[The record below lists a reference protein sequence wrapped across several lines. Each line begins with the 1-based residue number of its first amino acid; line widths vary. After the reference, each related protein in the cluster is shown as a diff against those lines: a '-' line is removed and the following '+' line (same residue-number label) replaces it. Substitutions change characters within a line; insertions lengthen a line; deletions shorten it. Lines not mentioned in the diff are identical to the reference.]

1 MNTYLLNDLVRDD
14 MITAEELHKRLVE
27 EIKYNKISRKK
38 IARILGVSLNTV
50 SAYICGRRTPSLVAF
65 ANLCKAFDLDAEYIL
80 FDV

>member
-1 MNTYLLNDLVRDD
+1 

-27 EIKYNKISRKK
+27 EIKYNKICRKK
-38 IARILGVSLNTV
+38 NSKDTWSQFKHGL
-50 SAYICGRRTPSLVAF
+50 AYICGRRTPSLVAF